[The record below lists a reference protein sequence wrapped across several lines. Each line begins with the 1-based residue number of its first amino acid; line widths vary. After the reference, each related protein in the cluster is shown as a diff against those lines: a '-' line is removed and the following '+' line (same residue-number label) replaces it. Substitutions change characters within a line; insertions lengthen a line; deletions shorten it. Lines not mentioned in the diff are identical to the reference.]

1 MAYDIAMNTAS
12 GDLVVKNGDLMII
25 DDAERIAQQILITLR
40 EWSGEWFLNTA
51 DGIPY
56 LEYILVKNPNE
67 DHIRQILSE
76 AILDVDGVQSITSMD
91 LTFSRVNR
99 SLIVEYEAI
108 TDYGLIA
115 ERSVLGY
122 GNS

>member
-25 DDAERIAQQILITLR
+25 DNAERIAQQILITLR

-99 SLIVEYEAI
+99 SLIVEYKAI
-108 TDYGLIA
+108 TDYGLIT

>member
-25 DDAERIAQQILITLR
+25 DNAERIAQQIIITLR

-108 TDYGLIA
+108 TDYGLIT

>member
-12 GDLVVKNGDLMII
+12 GDLVVKNGDLLII
-25 DDAERIAQQILITLR
+25 DNAERIAQQILITLR

-108 TDYGLIA
+108 TDYGLIT

>member
-25 DDAERIAQQILITLR
+25 DNAERIAQQILITLR

-108 TDYGLIA
+108 TDYGLIT

>member
-1 MAYDIAMNTAS
+1 MAYDIAMNTSS
-12 GDLVVKNGDLMII
+12 GDLVVTNGDLMII
-25 DDAERIAQQILITLR
+25 DNAERIAQQIIITLR

-56 LEYILVKNPNE
+56 LEYVLVKNPNE

-99 SLIVEYEAI
+99 SLIVEYEAV
-108 TDYGLIA
+108 TDYGLVT

-122 GNS
+122 VNS

>member
-1 MAYDIAMNTAS
+1 MAYDIAMNTSS

-25 DDAERIAQQILITLR
+25 DNAERIAQQILITLR

-108 TDYGLIA
+108 TDYGLIT